1 MPAPTADKLHAL
13 IITGQ
18 LSAEHDP
25 KISQWLRRVLESTGR
40 YQVKVTEEFRGTTA
54 ETLAPYDL
62 AVLNYDGDFPTGIPP
77 HPAVALGEA
86 AEQALLEFVRAGKG
100 IIFNHSAIWSTP
112 WPEEFHRVMGG
123 WCDITKGSRKNPM
136 LDFPVKISNT
146 THPITAGL
154 AGWNT
159 VQEDLFAAIVWH
171 PEAKVEVLATCFDD
185 LEGYRHIQPHAAYM
199 IPKSGP
205 ETMREVNQDQAV
217 AWTHRYGEGR
227 VFVITIGHGVD
238 TIRRPGFVG
247 LFCRAAEWAVTG
259 EVTIPPPD
267 LTGENR
273 RRAWPYY
280 TPISI
285 AEYSALVP

>member
-1 MPAPTADKLHAL
+1 MSNNDRINTL

-18 LSAEHDP
+18 LSREHDP
-25 KISQWLRRVLESTGR
+25 KTSHLLRRVLESTER
-40 YQVKVTEEFRGTTA
+40 FKVKITEEFRGCTA
-54 ETLAPYDL
+54 ETLKPYDL
-62 AVLNYDGDFPTGIPP
+62 VILNYDGDFPTGTPP
-77 HPAVALGEA
+77 HPAVALGER
-86 AEQALLEFVRAGKG
+86 AEQALLEFVRGGKG
-100 IIFNHSAIWSTP
+100 IFFNHSSIWNTP
-112 WPEEFHRVMGG
+112 WPAEFHRVMGG
-123 WCDITKGSRKNPM
+123 WCDITKGSRKNPI
-136 LDFPVKISNT
+136 LDFPVKISSA

-154 AGWNT
+154 KDWNT

-185 LEGYRHIQPHAAYM
+185 LEGYRYIQPHAAYM

-205 ETMREVNQDQAV
+205 ETMRDVNQDQPV
-217 AWTHRYGEGR
+217 AWTHHYGDGC

-247 LFCRAAEWAVTG
+247 LFCRAAEWAATG
-259 EVTIPPPD
+259 SVTIPPPD

-280 TPISI
+280 APIDLV
-285 AEYSALVP
+285 EYSAMMP